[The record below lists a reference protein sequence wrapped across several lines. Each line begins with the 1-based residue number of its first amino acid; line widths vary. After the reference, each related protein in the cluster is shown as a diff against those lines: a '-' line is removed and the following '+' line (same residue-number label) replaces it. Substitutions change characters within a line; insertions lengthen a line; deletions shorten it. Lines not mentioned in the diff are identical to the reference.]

1 MLSNTSKWQTT
12 KTAMACFLLI
22 ISYVITMTI
31 AFETKSLALFGALSH
46 LLMTISLL
54 LFYIVN
60 QNYIAKKAKSRQ
72 MYHMWLIERFL
83 ILCCGLVF
91 SLMACFLLV
100 MSMLRLMEPE
110 PIEVAIEP
118 ILQIAVL
125 ILISNLC
132 CYLLLSSY
140 ETSSKAF
147 TRYLLRADGLNAL
160 LVILVSFLLIRWQ
173 VSTIDEVLAFM
184 LALTLFNQAYRI
196 LKHSL
201 ILMTEGTSEQ
211 RQLAAIQG
219 SLYRLDAVTDIANLQ
234 LWTVVGEEMTFSCQL
249 YITADA
255 PIQTVEQEVLTLLK
269 QQYAITRTAI
279 RFVVDTSSKQ
289 LTPVT

>member
-1 MLSNTSKWQTT
+1 
-12 KTAMACFLLI
+12 MACFLLI

-31 AFETKSLALFGALSH
+31 AFETKSLALFCALSH
-46 LLMTISLL
+46 LLMTISLFF
-54 LFYIVN
+54 FYIVN

-72 MYHMWLIERFL
+72 MYHIWLIERFL
-83 ILCCGLVF
+83 ILCCVLVF

-110 PIEVAIEP
+110 PIKVAIEP

-140 ETSSKAF
+140 ETSSK

-160 LVILVSFLLIRWQ
+160 LVIIVSFLLIRWQ

-201 ILMTEGTSEQ
+201 ILLTEGTSEQ

-234 LWTVVGEEMTFSCQL
+234 LWTVVGEEITFSCQL
-249 YITADA
+249 SITTDA

-279 RFVVDTSSKQ
+279 RFIVDTSSKQ